1 MWLLFGVKVERS
13 DSVLQIRLPALREK
27 AYFRG
32 MYLSKT
38 PALVKP
44 LASRFVWSLYPP
56 EKAVYVTFDDG
67 PTPGVT
73 ERVLDLLAQHEA
85 KATFFCVGANVEKA
99 PALIERLMKE
109 GHALGSHTWN
119 HENGWKTPVKS
130 YLRSSLKT
138 GERLQTVLF
147 RPPYGRITRAQSEA
161 LKKRFFLVMWDLLS
175 ADFDPEVDTHEAL
188 KKLKRNTRSGSI
200 IVFHDS
206 QKAAE
211 RMFQILPA
219 YLDFLSTEG
228 YLCHA
233 LTPER
238 ISSQRRR
245 NPNG

>member
-1 MWLLFGVKVERS
+1 MGLLFAVKVERS
-13 DSVLQIRLPALREK
+13 DSVQLSWHIALNEK
-27 AYFRG
+27 TYFRG

-44 LASRFVWSLYPP
+44 LASRFVWSLHPP

-73 ERVLDLLAQHEA
+73 ERVLDLLAAHRA
-85 KATFFCVGANVEKA
+85 KATFFCVGANAEKA
-99 PALIERLMKE
+99 PLLLDRLVAE
-109 GHALGSHTWN
+109 GHSLGSHTWN
-119 HENGWKTPVKS
+119 HENGWKTPVRS
-130 YLRSSLKT
+130 YIRSSLKT
-138 GERLQTVLF
+138 GDRLQTVLF

-161 LKKRFFLVMWDLLS
+161 LKKRYFLVMWDLLS
-175 ADFDPEVDTHEAL
+175 ADFDPEVDPHEAL
-188 KKLKRNTRSGSI
+188 KKLKRNTRAGSI

-206 QKAAE
+206 EKAAE

-219 YLDFLSTEG
+219 YLDFLSAEG

-238 ISSQRRR
+238 IASQRRR